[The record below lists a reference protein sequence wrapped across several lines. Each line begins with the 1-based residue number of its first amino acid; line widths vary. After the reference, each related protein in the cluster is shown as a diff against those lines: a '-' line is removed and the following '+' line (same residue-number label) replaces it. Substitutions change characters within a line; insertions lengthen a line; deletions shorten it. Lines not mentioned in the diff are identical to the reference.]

1 MFTDFFYTLRKKGV
15 PVTVT
20 EWVSFMEALHGGY
33 FQSSLN
39 HLYYIGRAFLVKSEA
54 YYDMFDLA
62 FQEYFGGIASN
73 PALLDKVM
81 EWLENPLHR
90 LPKLSPEEM
99 AEFQKKLEEFK
110 KDHDMEE
117 LMRQF

>member
-20 EWVSFMEALHGGY
+20 EWVSFMEALYGGY

-62 FQEYFGGIASN
+62 FQEYFGGIASD
-73 PALLDKVM
+73 PVILDKVM
-81 EWLENPLHR
+81 EWLENPQNR

-110 KDHDMEE
+110 KQHDME
-117 LMRQF
+117 